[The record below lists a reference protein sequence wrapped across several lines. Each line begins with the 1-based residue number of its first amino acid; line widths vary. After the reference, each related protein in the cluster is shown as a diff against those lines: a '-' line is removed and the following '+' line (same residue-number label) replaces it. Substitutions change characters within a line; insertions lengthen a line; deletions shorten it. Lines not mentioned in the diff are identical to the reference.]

1 MRPWPR
7 PARAGSRP
15 PAAGVARTLG
25 RAPSPRRAPSST
37 PATAPAGAAAPYA
50 RARTAGPRP
59 PGRRPAAP
67 SSALPAR
74 ARLEAIAMAPG
85 WRKCE
90 REVHLLVEQLQRC
103 AGATLVPAGGAR

>member
-7 PARAGSRP
+7 PPHGHRQ
-15 PAAGVARTLG
+15 PAAGCWRGPRTLG

-50 RARTAGPRP
+50 RAWTAAPP

-74 ARLEAIAMAPG
+74 ARLEAIAIA
-85 WRKCE
+85 RLE
-90 REVHLLVEQLQRC
+90 EV
-103 AGATLVPAGGAR
+103 